1 MAADALWIF
10 TPAYNHAIPGS
21 LKNALDWLSRSLDLS
36 DLHGPSALHDK
47 FVTASCVANGQS
59 PEDVFEQLIPL
70 LNWLRTRVVEPFTG
84 VPINPEAW
92 GDNKLVVSD
101 DVVNQLETQI
111 KNLLAA
117 ISADDK

>member
-1 MAADALWIF
+1 MSERIIEAD
-10 TPAYNHAIPGS
+10 
-21 LKNALDWLSRSLDLS
+21 LK
-36 DLHGPSALHDK
+36 
-47 FVTASCVANGQS
+47 

-84 VPINPEAW
+84 VPINLEAW

-101 DVVNQLETQI
+101 DVVNQLETKK